1 MAIQSL
7 LSVQT
12 KAGLHQK
19 LEATFSDPE
28 AIQAAI
34 PDPNPPPK
42 VVVDWL
48 SRLKVLYGV
57 PFNYLVPDEGML
69 PLESIRFFY
78 LDLNWVDAMVDGAFS
93 IGRNLTTT
101 GVSASMNLDRAVQPT
116 LRASLL
122 PGVASVR
129 ANALGLPPPEVTF
142 QTVSGFLLRSS
153 LVSSYKN
160 MGVNVYP
167 LGHTPKD
174 PEPKLLPLLR
184 LEALGAKSD
193 TLICLVDGDAY
204 RVDIHE
210 APEHLHYAI
219 DSYTPDPLDATKVMH
234 KFEISDGTV
243 TIKDETVDLD
253 ITASLRAVSPR
264 TINITALAGQI
275 SANNNN
281 VQVDSAVM
289 GFEMTEGVGMVS
301 FFKRNKP

>member
-1 MAIQSL
+1 MAIQTL

-12 KAGLHQK
+12 KASLHQRVA
-19 LEATFSDPE
+19 ATFSDSE
-28 AIQAAI
+28 AIQAAL
-34 PDPNPPPK
+34 PNPNVPR
-42 VVVDWL
+42 VVVEWL

-69 PLESIRFFY
+69 PLDSIRFFY
-78 LDLNWVDAMVDGAFS
+78 LDLNWVDALIDGAFS

-101 GVSASMNLDRAVQPT
+101 GVSASMNVDRAVQPT
-116 LRASLL
+116 VRTALL

-129 ANALGLPPPEVTF
+129 ANMLGLDPPPVTL

-160 MGVNVYP
+160 MGVNVYEF
-167 LGHTPKD
+167 GHTPSD
-174 PEPKLLPLLR
+174 PEPRLLPLLR
-184 LEALGAKSD
+184 LEALGGQSD

-219 DSYTPDPLDATKVMH
+219 DSYTPQPLDATKVMH
-234 KFEISDGTV
+234 KFTIDDGTV
-243 TIKDETVDLD
+243 TIGKETVKLD

-281 VQVDSAVM
+281 VPVDSAVM

-301 FFKRNKP
+301 FYKRNKQ